1 MRLAAKAEAPA
12 LERLGVEAPEFLLV
26 HGALGQAAMWREVI
40 AACPGRCLAL
50 SLRGHGASGG
60 RERLQDWTLDDYLDD
75 VLRVLRT
82 LPRPPVLVGHSMGA
96 LLGLLAAERAPLAGL
111 VLLAP
116 PPRDGW
122 RREALRVFWH
132 RPRATWDAMRTG
144 SLLAPMLNPE
154 TCRALLL
161 TPDAPEEL
169 VARAQAVAQ
178 EESWR
183 ASFAMR
189 KAHYGRPPC
198 PVRLLAGAEDGLV
211 SAAATRRLGEFLGVE
226 PVFLPGR
233 GHLLPMQGDATELLR
248 AAGISP

>member
-1 MRLAAKAEAPA
+1 MRAAARAEAPA

-26 HGALGQAAMWREVI
+26 HGALGQAAMWREVMG
-40 AACPGRCLAL
+40 ACPGRCLAL

-75 VLRVLRT
+75 VLRVVAT

-116 PPRDGW
+116 PPRDKW
-122 RREALRVFWH
+122 AREALRVLRR
-132 RPRATWDAMRTG
+132 RPRATWDALRTG
-144 SLLAPMLNPE
+144 SLLAPMLNPG

-161 TPDAPEEL
+161 TPDAPDSL
-169 VARAQAVAQ
+169 VVRAQSVGQ

-189 KAHYGRPPC
+189 KARHGRPPC

-233 GHLLPMQGDATELLR
+233 GHLLPMQGDPAELLR